1 MQVVCY
7 ICRNHINLLMN
18 KKILLAATLLVGL
31 NACSDKDDSRSVTF
45 SDGSIK
51 FTIENPEK
59 WSAYASDIASAIEQ
73 RAADLLQTWEGQVA
87 DEFKAREASESVQK
101 IVDGCVL
108 TASTVATGKVDD
120 PLTLLIGGYGTQ
132 IATALDIWF
141 GQHTKEDYA
150 ANILSIRN
158 VYFGSLTGEVN
169 PDSPAAVA
177 AQLNPAANQRVLVA
191 LQRTL
196 AAIQSSPDGST
207 LSADAMAAASELA
220 EALGAVKPVLAGA
233 PAEKAEAIVADYVDG
248 VVVPSYRTL
257 AGGASAL
264 ADAGRAL
271 AANPNDET
279 FTAFTTVWHQ
289 ARLGLALT
297 AAFVL

>member
-1 MQVVCY
+1 MY
-7 ICRNHINLLMN
+7 MTTYNMLMN
-18 KKILLAATLLVGL
+18 KKILLAAAMLVGL
-31 NACSDKDDSRSVTF
+31 CACSEKDDSESITF

-51 FTIENPEK
+51 FTIENPEQ
-59 WSAYASDIASAIEQ
+59 WSAYASEIAAGIEQ
-73 RAADLLQTWEGQVA
+73 RATDLLQTWETKLA
-87 DEFKAREASESVQK
+87 DEFKAREAAESVQK
-101 IVDGCVL
+101 IVDGCAL
-108 TASTVATGKVDD
+108 TATTVASGKVDD
-120 PLTLLIGGYGTQ
+120 PLTLLLGGYGTQ
-132 IATALDIWF
+132 IGTALDIWF

-169 PDSPAAVA
+169 AASPAAVV
-177 AQLNPAANQRVLVA
+177 AQLNPEANQKVLAA
-191 LQRTL
+191 LQKTL
-196 AAIQSSPDGST
+196 MAVQASPDEAT

-220 EALGAVKPVLAGA
+220 AALQAVKPVLATA
-233 PAEKAEAIVADYVDG
+233 PADQAEAIVANYVDG

-271 AANPNDET
+271 AANPNNDT
-279 FTAFTTVWHQ
+279 FKAFTTVWHQ

-297 AAFVL
+297 AAFSL